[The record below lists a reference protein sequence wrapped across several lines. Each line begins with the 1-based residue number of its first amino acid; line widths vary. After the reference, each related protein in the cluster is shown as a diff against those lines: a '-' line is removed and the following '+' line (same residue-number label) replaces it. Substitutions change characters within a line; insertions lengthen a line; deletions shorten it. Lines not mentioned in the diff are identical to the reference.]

1 MNRLSAAKAAFQN
14 PERMTISFPVVN
26 MSPDMPRPLTED
38 QTEAEKQTAQ
48 MIYQRFVEAL
58 EEMPEKNDRA
68 MDYGMKLISAQFPDK
83 ESLLRYSMLWPLFYV
98 GYKEGLKDAAQQ

>member
-26 MSPDMPRPLTED
+26 MSPDMPMPLNED

-48 MIYQRFVEAL
+48 IIYQRFVEAL
-58 EEMPEKNDRA
+58 EGMPENNDRIT
-68 MDYGMKLISAQFPDK
+68 DYGIKLISAQFPDK
-83 ESLLRYSMLWPLFYV
+83 QSFLHYSLLWPLFYA
-98 GYKEGLKDAAQQ
+98 GYKEGLKNATQQ

>member
-38 QTEAEKQTAQ
+38 QTEAEQQ
-48 MIYQRFVEAL
+48 EA
-58 EEMPEKNDRA
+58 EA
-68 MDYGMKLISAQFPDK
+68 
-83 ESLLRYSMLWPLFYV
+83 V
-98 GYKEGLKDAAQQ
+98 TV